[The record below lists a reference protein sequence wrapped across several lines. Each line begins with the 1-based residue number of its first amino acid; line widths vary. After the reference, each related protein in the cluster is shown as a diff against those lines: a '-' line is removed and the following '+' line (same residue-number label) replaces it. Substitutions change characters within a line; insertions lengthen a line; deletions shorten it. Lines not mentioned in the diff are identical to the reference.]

1 MLENSERRYYTEGDI
16 NLPNYTWTE
25 YPVNFYGNG
34 MVTTDRNATGR
45 FQIIG
50 TTVFW
55 HVDVKLD
62 GVAFNSTA
70 AMYISIPFPAA
81 YHTDSAHGAIHDVS
95 ASRFYN
101 ITGHYE
107 QYDRF
112 VQLFCQ
118 LTASGGGSSRELED
132 APVSY
137 NTPITL
143 TTNDYFHISGWYEAV
158 FND

>member
-16 NLPNYTWTE
+16 NLPNYTWNE
-25 YPVNFYGNG
+25 YAVDFHGNG

-62 GVAFNSTA
+62 DVVFNSTNTLFITLP
-70 AMYISIPFPAA
+70 YPAA
-81 YHTDSAHGAIHDVS
+81 YHSDSAHGAVHDVS
-95 ASRFYN
+95 AGKSYS
-101 ITGHYE
+101 ITGHFE
-107 QYDRF
+107 QYSKEL
-112 VQLFCQ
+112 QLFCI
-118 LTASGGGSSRELED
+118 LTHSGGGSNREIED
-132 APVSY
+132 APMTY

-143 TTNDYFHISGWYEAV
+143 TTQDYFHISGWYEAV
-158 FND
+158 LND